1 MNKRKVYR
9 FIVYILGLCI
19 LAMGLILNTKANL
32 GVSPIISVPYCISE
46 IFNLNFGNLT
56 FAVYCIFVLIQVMI
70 HFKLK
75 DKEAMV
81 MDLLQLPLSLC
92 FTRVLNV
99 FSAYIPVADTVLKS
113 FITLFIAII
122 LTGIGAAMSLSMQI
136 IPNPGDGIVQTI
148 AQAIDKSVGF
158 TKNVFDLFCVC
169 VTVCLGMVCSGG
181 IVGIGIGT
189 LIAVLGVG
197 RVIALFH
204 HIFGEHINNLVN
216 EKQA

>member
-1 MNKRKVYR
+1 MDKQKISRFCVY
-9 FIVYILGLCI
+9 VLGLFI

-56 FAVYCIFVLIQVMI
+56 FIVYCIFVVIQIVI
-70 HFKLK
+70 HFRLK
-75 DKEAMV
+75 DKEAMIL
-81 MDLLQLPLSLC
+81 DLFQLPLSLC
-92 FTRVLNV
+92 FTRILNL
-99 FSAYIPVADTVLKS
+99 FSSYIPVADTSLKA
-113 FITLFIAII
+113 FIMLIIAIL

-136 IPNPGDGIVQTI
+136 IPNPGDGIVQAI
-148 AQAIDKSVGF
+148 ARALDKSVGF

-169 VTVCLGMVCSGG
+169 ITVFLGMICTGG

-204 HIFGEHINNLVN
+204 FLFKDKIQALVS
-216 EKQA
+216 E

>member
-1 MNKRKVYR
+1 MNKQKIARFCVY
-9 FIVYILGLCI
+9 VLGLFI

-56 FAVYCIFVLIQVMI
+56 FIVYCIFVVIQIVI
-70 HFKLK
+70 HFRLK
-75 DKEAMV
+75 DKEAMIL
-81 MDLLQLPLSLC
+81 DLFQLPLSLC
-92 FTRVLNV
+92 FTRILNL
-99 FSAYIPVADTVLKS
+99 FSSYIPVADTSLKA
-113 FITLFIAII
+113 FIMLIIAIL

-136 IPNPGDGIVQTI
+136 IPNPGDGIVQAI
-148 AQAIDKSVGF
+148 ARALDKSVGF

-169 VTVCLGMVCSGG
+169 ITVFLGMVSTGG

-204 HIFGEHINNLVN
+204 FLFKDKIQTLVS
-216 EKQA
+216 E

>member
-1 MNKRKVYR
+1 MSKQKISRFCVYV
-9 FIVYILGLCI
+9 FGLFI

-56 FAVYCIFVLIQVMI
+56 FVVYCIFVVIQIVI
-70 HFKLK
+70 HFRLK
-75 DKEAMV
+75 DKEAMI
-81 MDLLQLPLSLC
+81 MDLFQLPLSLC
-92 FTRVLNV
+92 FTRVLNL
-99 FSAYIPVADTVLKS
+99 FSAYIPNASTMVQSFVL
-113 FITLFIAII
+113 LLIAIV

-136 IPNPGDGIVQTI
+136 IPNPGDGIVQAI
-148 AQAIDKSVGF
+148 ARAMDKSVGF
-158 TKNVFDLFCVC
+158 TKNIFDLLCVC
-169 VTVCLGMVCSGG
+169 ITVCLGMLCTGG

-204 HIFGEHINNLVN
+204 YLFKDKIQILINA
-216 EKQA
+216 ED